1 MVIDNT
7 IAAAYI
13 LLRVENVTLVM
24 IRRDEEGKLMT
35 SDSFEPGID
44 RSRGVAAVVAA
55 TGRTLRSNMTNEYGD
70 FVTFPGEKKEAELN
84 VLCAAVRSHCGE
96 VIGVITVLN
105 KSDATGAICPFHE
118 DDEAI

>member
-1 MVIDNT
+1 MIHDAVGKEYGHQMVIDNT

-44 RSRGVAAVVAA
+44 RSRGVAGTRTQNPEPRTFAVK
-55 TGRTLRSNMTNEYGD
+55 TDR
-70 FVTFPGEKKEAELN
+70 
-84 VLCAAVRSHCGE
+84 
-96 VIGVITVLN
+96 
-105 KSDATGAICPFHE
+105 KSVV
-118 DDEAI
+118 